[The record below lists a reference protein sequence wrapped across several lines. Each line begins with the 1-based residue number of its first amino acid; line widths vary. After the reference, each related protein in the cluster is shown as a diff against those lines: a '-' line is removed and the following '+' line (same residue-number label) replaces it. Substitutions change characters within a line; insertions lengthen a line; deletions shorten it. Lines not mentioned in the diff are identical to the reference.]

1 MNTLDEIKAIIDK
14 CGEEYD
20 CGLFDT
26 EDIYDYDRINIY
38 KKDGVTVN
46 ICPDNAYIEV
56 IGLSDLD
63 FDMLLDYYSEKLSDF
78 E

>member
-20 CGLFDT
+20 CGLFDNKNICG
-26 EDIYDYDRINIY
+26 DDMINIY
-38 KKDGVTVN
+38 KKDGVTVD

-63 FDMLLDYYSEKLSDF
+63 FDMLLDYYSKKIS
-78 E
+78 